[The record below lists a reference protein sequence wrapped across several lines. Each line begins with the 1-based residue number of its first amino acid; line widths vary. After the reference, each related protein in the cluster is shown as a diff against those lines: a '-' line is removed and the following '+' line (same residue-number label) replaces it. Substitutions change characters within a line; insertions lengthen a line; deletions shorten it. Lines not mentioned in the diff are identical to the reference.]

1 MGWWCPS
8 CKQDVS
14 GIEVTY
20 EEYHE
25 TCGTYIGNCQGQSE
39 EEKIQACIDY
49 LIEYDFTPDEY
60 EEEYN
65 KC

>member
-1 MGWWCPS
+1 MGWWCPT
-8 CKQDVS
+8 CKQNVS
-14 GIEVTY
+14 DIEVTY

-25 TCGTYIGNCQGQSE
+25 TCGTYIGNCQDQSE